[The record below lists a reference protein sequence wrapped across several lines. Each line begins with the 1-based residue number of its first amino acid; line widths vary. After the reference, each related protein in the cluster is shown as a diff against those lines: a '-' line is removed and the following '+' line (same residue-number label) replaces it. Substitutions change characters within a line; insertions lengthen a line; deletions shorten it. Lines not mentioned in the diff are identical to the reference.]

1 MLVSGIDIL
10 AKANIDG
17 YAVGAFNTSNLEITQ
32 AIIESAEELNSP
44 AIIQVSEGAF
54 NYAGGKNIAAIV
66 KTMAMDAS
74 VPIALHLDHGR
85 DFGIL
90 MKAIRFGFTSIMF
103 DGSKYPLQENVERT
117 RRIVD
122 IARSVGISVEAELG
136 KIGGTEDNI
145 SVSEQEA
152 MYTDPD
158 EAVEFAKE
166 TGVDYLAIAIG
177 TAHGPYKG
185 VPHLDFERLKEIKSR
200 LGMPI
205 VLHGASG
212 LPEEDIKKAVKL
224 GVNKINIDTDI
235 RQAFAAAI
243 RQFLDE
249 NKEEYDPRKI
259 LGVAKKAMK
268 DVIKKKIIMFGSD
281 NKAKEA
287 LI

>member
-1 MLVSGIDIL
+1 MLVSGIEIL

-32 AIIESAEELNSP
+32 AIIESAEELNAP
-44 AIIQVSEGAF
+44 VIVQVSEGAF
-54 NYAGGKNIAAIV
+54 NYAGGKNIANIV
-66 KTMAMDAS
+66 KTMARDAS
-74 VPIALHLDHGR
+74 VPVALHLDHGR

-90 MKAIRFGFTSIMF
+90 MRSIRYGFTSIMY
-103 DGSKYPLQENVERT
+103 DGSKYPLPENIERT
-117 RRIVD
+117 KRIVD
-122 IARSVGISVEAELG
+122 MARAVNISVEAELG
-136 KIGGTEDNI
+136 KIGGTEDNV
-145 SVSEQEA
+145 SVSEKEA

-158 EAVEFAKE
+158 EAVEFVKE

-212 LPEEDIKKAVKL
+212 LSEEDIKKAVKL

-235 RQAFAAAI
+235 RQAFAASVRAY
-243 RQFLDE
+243 LDE
-249 NKEEYDPRKI
+249 NKDVYDPRSI
-259 LGVAKKAMK
+259 LGNAKKAMK
-268 DVIKKKIIMFGSD
+268 DVIKKKMIMFGSD
-281 NKAKEA
+281 NRAKEG
-287 LI
+287 